1 MAIGGCGASLFGPT
15 GQQFIKIQGGDF
27 VAVQGSNIME
37 RLITSDLRM
46 PYKQV
51 LKGRLIL
58 KACQSNYL
66 LNHLGLGDN
75 ATFLALRTTY
85 DPKSVVEEDNY
96 IIYNYYEDLLKNY
109 YFDDLLV
116 LTGNSTHRIPQLY
129 LTNPNCKYP
138 VFIDVLVGIIDD
150 TYSYFADISSQ
161 TGTTFFGL
169 EYFDIKTHIIGE
181 TIVIWDK
188 STPRLPLVYIDLSDI
203 NSLEVAGKILT
214 IDDSSLGII
223 ILQFL
228 TEYDANQAHSILN
241 YVLENPNIDIDSLSP
256 EADIVDPIVYFY
268 SNVGGSASGPYISL
282 NGATAG
288 APYNTSQG
296 FTFSTSMSLAT
307 WGSAS
312 IINRQILIDKLIN
325 YITDNRDGT
334 MSMYPDN
341 LIITATNS
349 TVISQI
355 SSPGNYSVTFNYYD
369 IARNQLDGVSINLN
383 ITS

>member
-1 MAIGGCGASLFGPT
+1 MAVSGCGASLFGPS
-15 GQQFIKIQGGDF
+15 GQQYIKIQGGDF
-27 VAVQGSNIME
+27 VAIQGANVME

-58 KACQSNYL
+58 KSGQSNYL

-75 ATFLALRTTY
+75 ATFLALKVTY

-109 YFDDLLV
+109 YFDQLLV
-116 LTGNSTHRIPQLY
+116 LTGNSTHRIPQIY
-129 LTNPNCKYP
+129 LSNPNTKYN
-138 VFIDVLVGIIDD
+138 VFIDVMVGVIDD
-150 TYSYFADISSQ
+150 TYSYFADITNQ

-169 EYFDIKTHIIGE
+169 EYTDIKTHIIGE
-181 TIVIWDK
+181 TIVIFDK
-188 STPRLPLVYIDLSDI
+188 NKPPLPLVYLDLSDI

-214 IDDSSLGII
+214 IDDSSLGTI

-228 TEYDANQAHSILN
+228 TENDAKQSHSILN
-241 YVLENPNIDIDSLSP
+241 YVLENPNIDINSLSP
-256 EADIVDPIVYFY
+256 QADIADPTIFFY
-268 SNVGGSASGPYISL
+268 SNVGDSVSYPYISL

-288 APYNTSQG
+288 SPYNTNQG
-296 FTFSTSMSLAT
+296 FSFSTSMSLST

-312 IINRQILIDKLIN
+312 IIDGQIIIDRLIN
-325 YITDNRDGT
+325 YIDDNRDGT
-334 MSMYPDN
+334 MSIYPNN
-341 LIITATNS
+341 LIIMGTNS
-349 TVISQI
+349 TVLSQI
-355 SSPGNYSVTFNYYD
+355 SSPGDYSISFSYYD
-369 IARNQLDGVSINLN
+369 IAGNQLDGVVLNLN